1 MVKHEDLEGFRS
13 SGLIL
18 SLSLSPSETFSLLFE
33 GLAAVAGVRSHGG
46 DEGG

>member
-18 SLSLSPSETFSLLFE
+18 SLSLPFGDFLSLVRGVGGSGRSEE
-33 GLAAVAGVRSHGG
+33 PWRR
-46 DEGG
+46 